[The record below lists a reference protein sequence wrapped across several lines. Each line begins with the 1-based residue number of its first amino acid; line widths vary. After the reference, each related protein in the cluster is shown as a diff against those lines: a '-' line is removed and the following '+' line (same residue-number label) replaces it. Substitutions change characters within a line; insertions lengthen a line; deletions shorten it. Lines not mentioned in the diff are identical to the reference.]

1 MALVDPESEY
11 TEKTDGVRVVVAG
24 LALITLVL
32 ACVLATYLEFQLRSA
47 HMAMS
52 NLPLVVLLPFVFWLL
67 GNSLLKRFAPTL
79 SLRTLELRVIFCTLW
94 AGGAFAGY
102 NWATQWV
109 GTMAAPRYY
118 ASPENRWLDLI
129 FEYVPWW
136 MYPVDAPGVVDRFYT
151 GLNVGES
158 LPWSAWL
165 GPLFWALSAAIAMT
179 AIGLGITAIFQKQW
193 ADHERL
199 SFPLAQVPMALTEG
213 FDQVRGWPPFM
224 KNWMFWV
231 GFGVAAVPILFNITE
246 YFVTGFPRIAIFDA
260 YYGPSGPRGE
270 SVSRYLEVLSYRML
284 PTVMGFTFLCDL
296 NILFSIW
303 SLYVVG
309 LGVRYGMNRVGF
321 AVGLSGQE
329 AKTGEILGL
338 FVHGVMIGLVIWA
351 IWVSRGHLKKVW
363 HQVWNPVSEAESD
376 TVFVSA
382 RWAFGA
388 LVGGGLYMWFWLHAA
403 GYGLVMAGVWL
414 VLFWVGIFA
423 VMKFLSASGFAYLFP
438 NWGHAIPTI
447 WAGTTRMSESTLV
460 AMRLVNWRL
469 LSGWRLPAALP
480 HLERLLGRRLG
491 ARSFIFG
498 CVFIGALTSAV
509 YTVWLCYDGGGA
521 TFRTWSLVGAPV
533 GMYNGIAKV
542 VAETSDR
549 TVTDPSKIIV
559 WAMGIGV
566 ALVLTILQSRISWWP
581 VHPLGAM
588 LMFDGYVRL
597 YVLSIFLVWLSKL
610 IVLRLGG
617 IGVYRRTKP
626 LSYGLIV
633 GYVFAIGVSFIV
645 DMIFFPSGGH
655 YVHGY

>member
-1 MALVDPESEY
+1 MALPEVETHLEARSES
-11 TEKTDGVRVVVAG
+11 VRVPVAI
-24 LALITLVL
+24 LALVTLIV
-32 ACVLATYLEFQLRSA
+32 ACVLATYLEFQLHSA

-67 GNSLLKRFAPTL
+67 VNSFLKRFLPHF
-79 SLRTLELRVIFCTLW
+79 SLRTLELRVIFCALW

-118 ASPENRWLDLI
+118 ASPENRWIDLI
-129 FEYVPWW
+129 FEFLPWW

-151 GLNVGES
+151 GLNYGETVPWGAWVG
-158 LPWSAWL
+158 PV
-165 GPLFWALSAAIAMT
+165 FWALSASLAMT

-193 ADHERL
+193 AEHERL
-199 SFPLAQVPMALTEG
+199 SFPLAQVPMALTDG
-213 FDQVRGWPPFM
+213 FDQRRGWPPFM

-231 GFGVAAVPILFNITE
+231 GFGVAAVPILFNIIE
-246 YFVTGFPRIAIFDA
+246 YFVTGFPRLAIFDA
-260 YYGPSGPRGE
+260 YYGPSGPRGA
-270 SVSRYLEVLSYRML
+270 SISRYLDDQSYRLL

-303 SLYVVG
+303 SLYLVG
-309 LGVRYGMNRVGF
+309 LGVRYGMTRVGF
-321 AVGLSGQE
+321 AIGLSGQE

-351 IWVSRGHLKKVW
+351 IWVARGHLK
-363 HQVWNPVSEAESD
+363 QVWQEARGKAIGQTPS
-376 TVFVSA
+376 TVFMSA
-382 RWAFGA
+382 RSAVLA
-388 LVGGGLYMWFWLHAA
+388 IAGGGVYMWFWLHAA
-403 GYGLVMAGVWL
+403 GYGIVMALVWL

-423 VMKFLSASGFAYLFP
+423 VMKFLSASGFAYMFP

-447 WAGTTRMSESTLV
+447 WAGTSNMSESTLV
-460 AMRLVNWRL
+460 AMRVINWRL

-480 HLERLLGRRLG
+480 HLDRLLGRKLN
-491 ARSFIFG
+491 ATQFVVG
-498 CVFIGALTSAV
+498 CVLVGVLTSGL
-509 YTVWLCYDGGGA
+509 YTIWLCYDGGGA

-533 GMYNGIAKV
+533 GMYDGIVKV
-542 VAETSDR
+542 VTETSDR
-549 TVTDPSKIIV
+549 TVTDPSKIGV
-559 WAMGIGV
+559 WFIGIGT
-566 ALVLTILQSRISWWP
+566 ALLLTLLQSRLTWWP
-581 VHPLGAM
+581 IHPLGAM

-610 IVLRLGG
+610 IILRLGG
-617 IGVYRRTKP
+617 IGMYRRTRP

-633 GYVFAIGVSFIV
+633 GYVFAIGISFVV